1 MIKTKKMKSYK
12 TYFDIK
18 AEPQDVFTALTNPF
32 SIELWSGGQAV
43 MSAEVGFEFSLWD
56 GDIIGKNL
64 EVLSNEKLVQEWYF
78 GEEVEELKSIVTIK
92 LWEKRNNTSVE
103 LNHTN
108 IPDEAYDNIVEGWN
122 EAYFGA
128 IKALLEI

>member
-1 MIKTKKMKSYK
+1 MKSYK

-18 AEPQDVFTALTNPF
+18 AQTQDVFTALTNPF
-32 SIELWSGGQAV
+32 SIELWSGNQAV

-56 GDIIGKNL
+56 GDIIGKNI
-64 EVLSNEKLVQEWYF
+64 EVLTNKKLVQEWYF
-78 GEEVEELKSIVTIK
+78 GEEEEELKSIVTIK
-92 LWEKRNNTSVE
+92 LWEKNSNTSVE
-103 LNHTN
+103 LNHSN
-108 IPDEAYDNIVEGWN
+108 IPDEAYENIVEGWN